1 MGGGYVLSQRL
12 ALAKELGQFGGAA
25 AVSEDLWWA
34 RDMFFL
40 AVKAHIEK
48 KSTGF
53 VIFLGELDAT

>member
-1 MGGGYVLSQRL
+1 MLPQRL

-34 RDMFFL
+34 RDMFFG

-48 KSTGF
+48 RGCVT
-53 VIFLGELDAT
+53 LW